1 MSCYICLGSDK
12 KKPFAENP
20 GCLCK
25 GSISIHAS
33 CFRKWLSTA
42 SNPLCCSVCKSNYA
56 GRFLQKFM
64 TPADILFSGEVEEEE
79 EFFYEETFV
88 HGVPVL
94 LDEEGYI
101 YFDSARH
108 ESIFN
113 QSDKMLLKG
122 IRQQTL
128 TVSKNHYRRHSIQK
142 NRPARM
148 HVSRKR

>member
-1 MSCYICLGSDK
+1 M
-12 KKPFAENP
+12 
-20 GCLCK
+20 
-25 GSISIHAS
+25 
-33 CFRKWLSTA
+33 TA
-42 SNPLCCSVCKSNYA
+42 
-56 GRFLQKFM
+56 
-64 TPADILFSGEVEEEE
+64 ADILFSGEVEEEE
-79 EFFYEETFV
+79 EIFYEEAVV

-94 LDEEGYI
+94 LDDEGYI
-101 YFDSARH
+101 YFDSAHH

-128 TVSKNHYRRHSIQK
+128 TVSKNHYRRHSLQK